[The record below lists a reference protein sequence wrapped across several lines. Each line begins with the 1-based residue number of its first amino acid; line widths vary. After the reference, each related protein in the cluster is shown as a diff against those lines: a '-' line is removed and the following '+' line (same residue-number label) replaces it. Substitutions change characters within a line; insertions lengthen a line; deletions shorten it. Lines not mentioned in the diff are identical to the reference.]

1 MNPIPVAA
9 ACAAFV
15 LYTYLGYPLLLAL
28 LGARKARPRTPE
40 PGGLPRVSLLIPA
53 LNEESGIAAKI
64 ANSLALDYPPEL
76 LEVVVVSDGSTDRTA
91 EIAEDFRG
99 RGVRLLRLEKNFG
112 KMEAINRAWP
122 GLKGEIVILTDATA
136 LFEPAAVRELAA
148 EFADPRVGA
157 VSGELILLEEDRR
170 GRVRVDA
177 YWRLEKFIRRREA
190 RLGSVF
196 GATGAIWAIRRELGR
211 ALPPDTILDDV
222 LLPLQAVRA
231 GKRLIFSQKARARE
245 TAPTDPAGE
254 FRRKVRTLAGN
265 YQVFA
270 RAPWVF
276 LPRYGLLLQAL
287 SHKLFRLL
295 VPFALAALMPLCLA
309 GPAWLRWAAAGQGFF
324 YLLALWGWAESRGK
338 RKPIGLAGLPFAF
351 CLLNAAAL
359 AAAWRYFVTPRRLRW
374 K

>member
-1 MNPIPVAA
+1 MNPVPAAA

-15 LYTYLGYPLLLAL
+15 LYTYLGYPLLLIL
-28 LGARKARPRTPE
+28 LGARKPRPKP
-40 PGGLPRVSLLIPA
+40 PGPAGLPRVSLLIPA
-53 LNEESGIAAKI
+53 CNEESGIAAKI

-76 LEVVVVSDGSTDRTA
+76 FEVVVVSDGSTDRTG
-91 EIAEDFRG
+91 EIAEEFRE
-99 RGVRLLRLEKNFG
+99 RGVRLLSLEKNFG

-122 GLKGEIVILTDATA
+122 ELKGEIVVLTDVSA

-148 EFADPRVGA
+148 EFADPEVGA
-157 VSGELILLEEDRR
+157 VSGELILLEEGRR

-177 YWRLEKFIRRREA
+177 YWKLEKFIRRREA

-196 GATGAIWAIRRELGR
+196 GATGAIWAIRRELAR

-245 TAPTDPAGE
+245 TAPTDPTLE

-276 LPRYGLLLQAL
+276 LPRYGLLLQAV
-287 SHKLFRLL
+287 SHKLSRLL

-309 GPAWLRWAAAGQGFF
+309 GPPVLRWAAAAQGAF
-324 YLLALWGWAESRGK
+324 YLLALWGWAGSRGK
-338 RKPIGLAGLPFAF
+338 RKPLGLTGVPFAF

-359 AAAWRYFVTPRRLRW
+359 AAAWRYFLTPGRLRW
-374 K
+374 R